1 MSNTKLLYEC
11 SSPFDNKPKF
21 RNDAFKIED
30 ISKSKKLKGWKKI
43 QERFLTKKL
52 KPVSNEMVILETKPK
67 EILLPEIETVNML
80 SLPKPLNLVNFK
92 SNQVL
97 IKKKHKKPIIELEN
111 VMPLRIKTL
120 NEVPDKIDRNIPFE
134 TTSVISYAL
143 DNNHFNQRPKNQN
156 LLHDKTD
163 TALDNFQPRYIYM
176 QSNKPIIHS
185 SEIEISSRNL
195 PQNQQNQQPCIVY
208 NIIQDPNN
216 YQQPIKT
223 YSGQPFEYSPQI
235 RSTDFRG
242 MERNFIEENHEIIPE
257 LNSRKYNITQ
267 IEEHST
273 LNEMPHFNAQ
283 SIYETRY
290 FSNTNCPSFLLLSLL
305 AFMLLLLQGILFGL
319 IISES
324 KLSNQNN
331 LSKFSFFKSKF
342 TENSELPIK
351 CNNH

>member
-80 SLPKPLNLVNFK
+80 SLPKPLNLVNLK

-120 NEVPDKIDRNIPFE
+120 NKVPDKIDRNIPFE
-134 TTSVISYAL
+134 
-143 DNNHFNQRPKNQN
+143 NQN

-208 NIIQDPNN
+208 NIIQDPKNN

-242 MERNFIEENHEIIPE
+242 MERNFIEENLEIIPE

-273 LNEMPHFNAQ
+273 LNEMPHLNAQ

-305 AFMLLLLQGILFGL
+305 AFMLLLLQGLLFGL

-331 LSKFSFFKSKF
+331 LSKFNFFKSKF